1 LFSFFTKKKWGAQ
14 QCKILHPK
22 TKKKKNTHTHTSL
35 KPQTLISTSIWNAI
49 FRVSYEKDWRKVS
62 SLKAQKSSRDANLLS
77 SGISSKKREIEL
89 VLSFEE
95 EGLKKSI

>member
-1 LFSFFTKKKWGAQ
+1 MGGTTMQDSAPRNKKK
-14 QCKILHPK
+14 
-22 TKKKKNTHTHTSL
+22 HTSL

-77 SGISSKKREIEL
+77 SGISSKKRD
-89 VLSFEE
+89 
-95 EGLKKSI
+95 

>member
-1 LFSFFTKKKWGAQ
+1 LLSFFTKKNGGHNNARFCTQKQ
-14 QCKILHPK
+14 
-22 TKKKKNTHTHTSL
+22 KKKKKTHTSL